1 MVIQNPSTPIT
12 VYYQDST
19 TNQSFMNMYYFLK
32 ARGIK
37 NNKFFLLMYD
47 GGLMGVDLGG
57 RNILKTMKMRVL
69 RECMVNYW

>member
-32 ARGIK
+32 A
-37 NNKFFLLMYD
+37 
-47 GGLMGVDLGG
+47 
-57 RNILKTMKMRVL
+57 
-69 RECMVNYW
+69 

>member
-1 MVIQNPSTPIT
+1 MVVQNPSTPIT

-37 NNKFFLLMYD
+37 NNKFFLLLYD
-47 GGLMGVDLGG
+47 GGLMGIDPRDPNLP
-57 RNILKTMKMRVL
+57 KPMKMRVL